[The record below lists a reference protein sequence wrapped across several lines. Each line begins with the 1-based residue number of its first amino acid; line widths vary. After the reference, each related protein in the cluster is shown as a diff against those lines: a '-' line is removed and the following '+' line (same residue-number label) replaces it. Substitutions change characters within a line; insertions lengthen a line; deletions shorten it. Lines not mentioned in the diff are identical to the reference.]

1 MSKLTAIENAIIQL
15 GAGEFQKF
23 CDTFLSKM
31 DKYGVI
37 LGYGMK
43 TGTLKTT
50 IGNPDTYFV
59 RENGKYVFVVYTTQ
73 QDNIYNKIQEDI
85 EKCFDRQKTGV
96 ELSDIEEIVCC
107 HTSSNLSA
115 GDDQKLHKMCF
126 DKGIL
131 LTIYGVDEIAQQIY
145 SNYPVIARD
154 FLGIEIDTNQIMS
167 AEEFVKQY
175 DSSETAAPL
184 DTVFQNRVEELES
197 LKDYIRGN
205 KAVVVHGQ
213 AGVGKTRIVLE
224 AAQIVA
230 QKDGY
235 KLLCVKSNNLQL
247 YDDLVANTDR
257 PGSYLFFI
265 DDANELS
272 GLNLILD
279 YITREKSGYQIK
291 VIMTVR
297 DYAKEEVICEVV
309 KHVKPC
315 LYELSAFSD
324 KEIKDFLKVN
334 MQIMNE
340 QFVDTII
347 KIAEGNP
354 RIAYMA
360 GKLAKETQ
368 SLEAVH
374 DATQVYE
381 QYYATV
387 IQNKLGS
394 NRNLCLTAGILA
406 LVKAVMLEKL
416 DCLDQILRIGHI
428 SRNEFVDCIRQ
439 LSFMEVVEIHRD
451 KVAAISDQCLANYM
465 LYYEFFS
472 RKSIPFSEVL
482 TVGFVHFKEGV
493 IQSVNTL
500 LNLFAK
506 ENLHAYITE
515 EVIKTWDKFK
525 QEKEACFDDF
535 VRVFHMF
542 RSEEAFI
549 IASEK
554 IEKIPQEEVTDQHID
569 FEKGTF
575 RSGEEILG
583 LLTGYKYSHHFE
595 TVIELLVEYSQKS
608 DDNAIIGYS
617 WLKNYCCVDIDSC
630 RHDYH
635 AEKIIANKL
644 GEYTNRSSRMQRF
657 VLEYVSYA
665 LSFEFRSTELVRSD
679 TFKMYD
685 INLTN
690 SKGVKEYRA
699 VCWKILKKLSQEK
712 SVQDEVYSV
721 IRKYAVSV
729 RGAKDAGIVVDDK
742 PLIMEIVDS
751 LNCSSLNKALIV
763 RDLKYGWEK
772 CDITYEIDDNLF
784 KSSEWNLFELLEDNW
799 IYSSLEYEDYEKQK
813 EKNLLSY
820 ADTLSKDEFTN
831 FIEAVALIYE
841 RTESQMRYSVIH
853 GTETI
858 VQRVCDDPETAWRM
872 FNAILIGGTNIG
884 IRPDIVLRPLFSER
898 SSQEIWEALD
908 ERDFILKNDWQLGFF
923 QVLPEEQVNSYTYE
937 LLIDFLKSESDKN
950 IQSSPYRRLHFLDK
964 FESMDQN
971 IYVTASRIIFEKRTY
986 SKFIVE
992 IYFSGLFH
1000 EPAYSPEDLI
1010 VKYASDMSLLRDIF
1024 FFILKNGRL
1033 ADYKGHFLITFL
1045 AIDDSWV
1052 DAYAEF
1058 VYEKTQDSRDHD
1070 YNQYMFLWRSDDYLK
1085 YFDRIFE
1092 KISDNYDDLYD
1103 WRYANVFKAMF
1114 VHKENDQ
1121 LVLERQEKW
1130 VLHIVER
1137 YATDNRIICLLS
1149 AISESRA
1156 ELRNRAFREFLARN
1170 DDYDMFKKIQID
1182 SNHWGG
1188 AVNGIIPDL
1197 QRRIEFLESL
1207 LPYAQGVKYLKHAK
1221 RIRDRIDFWKVQ
1233 IEHEEMEVI
1242 YRKLYR

>member
-15 GAGEFQKF
+15 SAGEFQKF

-85 EKCFDRQKTGV
+85 EKCFDQQKTGV

-115 GDDQKLHKMCF
+115 GDDQKLHKMCS

-131 LTIYGVDEIAQQIY
+131 LRIYGVDEIAQQIY
-145 SNYPVIARD
+145 RNYPVIARD
-154 FLGIEIDTNQIMS
+154 FLGIKIDTNQIMS
-167 AEEFVKQY
+167 AAEFVELY

-184 DTVFQNRVEELES
+184 DTVFQNRVDELES

-224 AAQIVA
+224 AARIVA

-257 PGSYLFFI
+257 PESYLFFI

-272 GLNLILD
+272 GLNLVLD

-297 DYAKEEVICEVV
+297 DYVKKDVICEVE

-315 LYELSAFSD
+315 TYELSAFSD
-324 KEIKDFLKVN
+324 KEIKDFLNVN

-451 KVAAISDQCLANYM
+451 KVATISDQCLANYM

-472 RKSIPFSEVL
+472 QKSIPFSEVL

-712 SVQDEVYSV
+712 SVQDEVYSA

-729 RGAKDAGIVVDDK
+729 RGAEDASIVADDK

-772 CDITYEIDDNLF
+772 CEITYEIEDNLF
-784 KSSEWNLFELLEDNW
+784 QSSEWKLFELLEDNW
-799 IYSSLEYEDYEKQK
+799 IYSSLKYEDYEKQK
-813 EKNLLSY
+813 EKNLISY
-820 ADTLSKDEFTN
+820 ADTLSKDEITN
-831 FIEAVALIYE
+831 FIEAVAFISE
-841 RTESQMRYSVIH
+841 IMESQKRYSVIH
-853 GTETI
+853 GTEAI
-858 VQRVCDDPETAWRM
+858 VQRVCDDPETAWCM
-872 FNAILIGGTNIG
+872 FSAILIGGTNIG
-884 IRPDIVLRPLFSER
+884 IHSSIVLRPLFSER

-950 IQSSPYRRLHFLDK
+950 IQSSPYRSLHFLDK
-964 FESMDQN
+964 FERMDQS
-971 IYVTASRIIFEKRTY
+971 IYATASRIIFEKRTY
-986 SKFIVE
+986 SKFIVD

-1000 EPAYSPEDLI
+1000 EPDYSPEDLI

-1121 LVLERQEKW
+1121 LVPERQEKW

-1156 ELRNRAFREFLARN
+1156 ELRNRAFREFLSLN
-1170 DDYDMFKKIQID
+1170 DDYEMFEKIQLD
-1182 SNHWGG
+1182 SNLWGG

>member
-31 DKYGVI
+31 DKYGAI

-85 EKCFDRQKTGV
+85 EKCFDQQKTGV
-96 ELSDIEEIVCC
+96 ELSYIEEIVCC

-115 GDDQKLHKMCF
+115 GDDQKLHKMCS

-145 SNYPVIARD
+145 RNYPVIARD

-167 AEEFVKQY
+167 AAEFVEQY

-184 DTVFQNRVEELES
+184 DTVFRNRVEELDL
-197 LKDYIRGN
+197 LKAYIRSN
-205 KAVVVHGQ
+205 KTVVVHGQ

-224 AAQIVA
+224 AARIVA
-230 QKDGY
+230 QEDGY

-381 QYYATV
+381 RYYATV
-387 IQNKLGS
+387 IYNKLGN

-406 LVKAVMLEKL
+406 LVKAVMIEKL

-439 LSFMEVVEIHRD
+439 LSFMEIVEIHRD
-451 KVAAISDQCLANYM
+451 KVAAISDQCFANYM

-472 RKSIPFSEVL
+472 QKSIPFSEVL
-482 TVGFVHFKEGV
+482 AVGFVHFREGV

-506 ENLHAYITE
+506 ENLHAYIKE
-515 EVIKTWDKFK
+515 AVIKTWDKFK
-525 QEKEACFDDF
+525 QEKEVCFDEF
-535 VRVFHMF
+535 ARVFHIF
-542 RSEEAFI
+542 RPEEAFI

-569 FEKGTF
+569 FERETSK
-575 RSGEEILG
+575 SGEEILG
-583 LLTGYKYSHHFE
+583 FLTGYKYSHHFE
-595 TVIELLVEYSQKS
+595 TVIELLMEYAQKS
-608 DDNAIIGYS
+608 VDNAIIGYS
-617 WLKNYCCVDIDSC
+617 WLKNYCCIDIDSC
-630 RHDYH
+630 RYDYH
-635 AEKIIANKL
+635 AEKIIVDKL
-644 GEYTNRSSRMQRF
+644 EEYIDRSSLMQRF

-665 LSFEFRSTELVRSD
+665 LSFEFRSSKFERNNAFET
-679 TFKMYD
+679 YD
-685 INLTN
+685 ISLAN
-690 SKGVKEYRA
+690 SEGVKEYRTT
-699 VCWKILKKLSQEK
+699 CWKILKKLSQEK

-721 IRKYAVSV
+721 IKKYAVSV
-729 RGAKDAGIVVDDK
+729 RGAKDADIVADDK

-751 LNCSSLNKALIV
+751 LNCSRMNKALIV
-763 RDLKYGWEK
+763 RDLQYGWEK
-772 CDITYEIDDNLF
+772 CNITYEVGDNLF
-784 KSSEWNLFELLEDNW
+784 QSSEWNLFELLENNW
-799 IYSSLEYEDYEKQK
+799 MYSSLKYEDYEKQK

-831 FIEAVALIYE
+831 FIEAVALISE
-841 RTESQMRYSVIH
+841 RIESQMRYSVIY

-858 VQRVCDDPETAWRM
+858 VRRVCDDPETAWCM
-872 FNAILIGGTNIG
+872 FNAILIRGTNIG
-884 IRPDIVLRPLFSER
+884 IHPDIVLRPLFSEK
-898 SSQEIWEALD
+898 SSQEIWETLD
-908 ERDFILKNDWQLGFF
+908 GQDFISKNDWQLGFF
-923 QVLPEEQVNSYTYE
+923 RVLPEEQVNSYTYE
-937 LLIDFLKSESDKN
+937 LLIHFLKSESDKN
-950 IQSSPYRRLHFLDK
+950 IQSSSCRSLHFLDK
-964 FESMDQN
+964 FERLDQS
-971 IYVTASRIIFEKRTY
+971 IYVKASRIIFEKQAY
-986 SKFIVE
+986 SEFIVG

-1000 EPAYSPEDLI
+1000 EPTYSPEDLI
-1010 VKYASDMSLLRDIF
+1010 VKYATNMDLLKDIF

-1045 AIDDSWV
+1045 SIDDSWV

-1058 VYEKTQDSRDHD
+1058 IYEKTQDRKDQD
-1070 YNQYMFLWRSDDYLK
+1070 YDQYIFLWRSDNYLK

-1092 KISDNYDDLYD
+1092 KISDNYNELYN
-1103 WRYANVFKAMF
+1103 WRYADVFRAML
-1114 VHKENDQ
+1114 VHEENDQ

-1137 YATDNRIICLLS
+1137 YATDNQIICLLS
-1149 AISESRA
+1149 AISEGRV
-1156 ELRNRAFREFLARN
+1156 ELRKRAFREFLAHN

-1188 AVNGIIPDL
+1188 AVNGIDP
-1197 QRRIEFLESL
+1197 QRKIEFLESL

-1233 IEHEEMEVI
+1233 IEHEEMEAI

>member
-31 DKYGVI
+31 DKYGAI

-85 EKCFDRQKTGV
+85 EKCFDRQKTGL

-381 QYYATV
+381 RYYATV
-387 IQNKLGS
+387 IYNKLGN

-406 LVKAVMLEKL
+406 LVKAVMIEKL

-439 LSFMEVVEIHRD
+439 LSFMEIVEIHRD
-451 KVAAISDQCLANYM
+451 KVAAISDQCFANYM

-472 RKSIPFSEVL
+472 QKSIPFSEVL
-482 TVGFVHFKEGV
+482 AVGFVHFREGV

-506 ENLHAYITE
+506 ENLHAYIKE
-515 EVIKTWDKFK
+515 AVIKTWDKFK
-525 QEKEACFDDF
+525 QEKEVCFDEF
-535 VRVFHMF
+535 ARVFHIF
-542 RSEEAFI
+542 RPEEAFI

-569 FEKGTF
+569 FERETSK
-575 RSGEEILG
+575 SGEEILG
-583 LLTGYKYSHHFE
+583 FLTGYKYSHHFE
-595 TVIELLVEYSQKS
+595 TVIELLMEYAQKS
-608 DDNAIIGYS
+608 VDNAIIGYS
-617 WLKNYCCVDIDSC
+617 WLKNYCCIDIDSC
-630 RHDYH
+630 RYDYH
-635 AEKIIANKL
+635 AEKIIVDKL
-644 GEYTNRSSRMQRF
+644 EEYIDRSSLMQRF

-665 LSFEFRSTELVRSD
+665 LSFEFRSTKLDGNNTLKTCDISLV
-679 TFKMYD
+679 
-685 INLTN
+685 N
-690 SKGVKEYRA
+690 SKGVKEYRTT
-699 VCWKILKKLSQEK
+699 CRKILKKLSQEK
-712 SVQDEVYSV
+712 SVQDAVYSV
-721 IRKYAVSV
+721 IKKYAVSV
-729 RGAKDAGIVVDDK
+729 RGVKDADIVADDK
-742 PLIMEIVDS
+742 PLIMEIVNS
-751 LNCSSLNKALIV
+751 LNCSRMSKALIV
-763 RDLKYGWEK
+763 RDLQYGWEK
-772 CDITYEIDDNLF
+772 CDITYEVCDNLF
-784 KSSEWNLFELLEDNW
+784 QSSEWNLFELFENNW
-799 IYSSLEYEDYEKQK
+799 MYSSLEYEDYEKQK

-831 FIEAVALIYE
+831 FIEAVALISE
-841 RTESQMRYSVIH
+841 RIESQMRYSVIY

-858 VQRVCDDPETAWRM
+858 VRRVCDDPETAWCM
-872 FNAILIGGTNIG
+872 FNAILIRGTNIG
-884 IRPDIVLRPLFSER
+884 IHPDIVLRPLFSEK
-898 SSQEIWEALD
+898 SSQEIWETLD
-908 ERDFILKNDWQLGFF
+908 GQDFISKNDWQLGFF
-923 QVLPEEQVNSYTYE
+923 RVLPEEQVNSYTYE
-937 LLIDFLKSESDKN
+937 LLIHFLKSESDKN
-950 IQSSPYRRLHFLDK
+950 IQSSSCRSLHFLDK
-964 FESMDQN
+964 FERLDQS
-971 IYVTASRIIFEKRTY
+971 IYVKASRIIFEKQAY
-986 SKFIVE
+986 SEFIVG

-1000 EPAYSPEDLI
+1000 EPTYSPEDLI
-1010 VKYASDMSLLRDIF
+1010 VKYATNMDLLKDIF

-1045 AIDDSWV
+1045 SIDDSWV

-1058 VYEKTQDSRDHD
+1058 IYEKTQDRKDHD
-1070 YNQYMFLWRSDDYLK
+1070 YDQYIFLWRSDNYLK
-1085 YFDRIFE
+1085 YFDRIIE
-1092 KISDNYDDLYD
+1092 KIFDNYNELYN
-1103 WRYANVFKAMF
+1103 WRYADVFRAML
-1114 VHKENDQ
+1114 VHEKNDQ

-1137 YATDNRIICLLS
+1137 YATDNWIICLLS
-1149 AISESRA
+1149 AISEGRV
-1156 ELRNRAFREFLARN
+1156 ELRKRAFREFLARN
-1170 DDYDMFKKIQID
+1170 DAYDLFKKIQLD
-1182 SNHWGG
+1182 SNYLGG

-1197 QRRIEFLESL
+1197 QRTIEFLESL
-1207 LPYAQGVKYLKHAK
+1207 LPYVQGVKYLKHAK
-1221 RIRDRIDFWKVQ
+1221 RIRDEIDYWKAK
-1233 IEHEEMEVI
+1233 IEHEEMEAV
-1242 YRKLYR
+1242 YR